1 MLATDTEHQGERRSP
16 RGPRVV
22 SETAPAQQV
31 LVGTGAVDLDPEES
45 RSVRTAPVRV
55 WNPRRLEDHVA
66 RDPLVA
72 PLPHALLDG
81 AGQDDADVRV
91 LVIVHGLGV
100 TRWVDGFVEGEAG
113 GVRGRGHV

>member
-1 MLATDTEHQGERRSP
+1 M
-16 RGPRVV
+16 
-22 SETAPAQQV
+22 
-31 LVGTGAVDLDPEES
+31 DLDPEKA
-45 RSVRTAPVRV
+45 RSIRTAPVRV
-55 WNPRRLEDHVA
+55 WNPRRLEDHVP

-100 TRWVDGFVEGEAG
+100 TRRVDGFVEDEAG
-113 GVRGRGHV
+113 GGDHGHA